1 MQWCHGILPSE
12 SLRTLSHNS
21 TEEWPSC
28 AWAET
33 REGCHFSDKALIMQW
48 KHKDNIKMIHHLHCM
63 ITVYVIKLKAYMHS

>member
-1 MQWCHGILPSE
+1 MKETRAKSVTEKHHKKCTVTMQWCHGILPSE

-21 TEEWPSC
+21 TEVWPGC

-48 KHKDNIKMIHHLHCM
+48 
-63 ITVYVIKLKAYMHS
+63 